1 MVEEHANRVLELSLV
16 FRSQISGIVD
26 DIVASTSAKLL
37 SGVSVVNGFVEQTPD
52 NAKAILSVADTFGQV
67 LESSDYYPTILA
79 FVSLFVDQVDEFQT
93 FFHEMPIAA
102 DSMPLN
108 EDDREVLANQ
118 AAAAV
123 GVLDGVSARTH
134 LNLQQFLARS
144 LGEAGIEELVK
155 GVSDVVRKMSDVEQ
169 LAKDQLIIF
178 FRSISSLVYR
188 KVESGGT
195 KYLYKYVGPTR
206 GSTRGFC
213 SDLAGGRSYS
223 LEEIA
228 ALDNGQVPGVLSN
241 GGGYGCDHFWIIS
254 GVLQ

>member
-1 MVEEHANRVLELSLV
+1 
-16 FRSQISGIVD
+16 
-26 DIVASTSAKLL
+26 
-37 SGVSVVNGFVEQTPD
+37 
-52 NAKAILSVADTFGQV
+52 
-67 LESSDYYPTILA
+67 
-79 FVSLFVDQVDEFQT
+79 
-93 FFHEMPIAA
+93 
-102 DSMPLN
+102 
-108 EDDREVLANQ
+108 
-118 AAAAV
+118 V